1 MTSIEP
7 GYHPP
12 AFPLFEAVF
21 PGEAWE
27 PRRWLH
33 GWNGLVTA
41 PATDVTLAARGER
54 TAAVVTSSPWA
65 EVADARASGFLKLS
79 VFRVPELPGSTAQLV
94 RLAEDDGRWDAG
106 TLDVD
111 GRALPALTTTLGRV
125 TVVCCVEPTVGVGAV
140 VAAVGAVALRRLVPA
155 RRSAYPADPFVAHR
169 YADLPPVDDLVG

>member
-1 MTSIEP
+1 MTSTDP

-21 PGEAWE
+21 PEEVSE
-27 PRRWLH
+27 PRRWLS
-33 GWNGLVTA
+33 GWNGLTTA

-54 TAAVVTSSPWA
+54 VTALVTSSRWA
-65 EVADARASGFLKLS
+65 GVDDARVSGFLKLA
-79 VFRVPELPGSTAQLV
+79 VFRVPELPGSTAELV

-111 GRALPALTTTLGRV
+111 GRVLPALTTTVGKV
-125 TVVCCVEPTVGVGAV
+125 TVACCVDPTAGVGAA

-155 RRSAYPADPFVAHR
+155 RRTAYPADPFIAHR
-169 YADLPPVDDLVG
+169 YADLPAVDDLVG